1 MALRIVW
8 RNRLPL
14 IRTER
19 TPQRIISNEF
29 GAVDAVAAPDLMT
42 EIDAIVGVV
51 EHGLVL
57 NMTDLAPISSGDHI
71 STAPSEAHGLV
82 PALFP
87 PRAPQTSG
95 LCRR

>member
-1 MALRIVW
+1 MALTIIW

-19 TPQRIISNEF
+19 TLQRIISHES
-29 GAVDAVAAPDLMT
+29 GAVYPITDPDLIA

-57 NMTDLAPISSGDHI
+57 DMTDLAPISSGDHVI
-71 STAPSEAHGLV
+71 DRTN
-82 PALFP
+82 
-87 PRAPQTSG
+87 
-95 LCRR
+95 